1 MLHPRVLCRDRKVER
16 ILSEVI
22 QIIQL
27 TVSGLVIPA
36 LAYVIKL
43 EKRIT
48 RLETKIEFL
57 CNELTH
63 KGGDKK

>member
-1 MLHPRVLCRDRKVER
+1 MNETL
-16 ILSEVI
+16 

-27 TVSGLVIPA
+27 TVSSLLIPA

-48 RLETKIEFL
+48 RVETKLDFV
-57 CNELTH
+57 CNEFSH
-63 KGGDKK
+63 KGGDK